1 MMTSADAKA
10 FARVHHSGAL
20 DKAEQPYIEHLERV
34 VFAAERRAQHAHDSG
49 LPVDPDQVTQAAWL
63 HDVIENTSVMINE
76 LRETGFSEA
85 VIAIVELLTKP
96 KGQASE
102 GACRKRSTTEKIVS
116 EQHVTLPAHPLRR
129 GRWIGS
135 TGPISSHRT
144 GVRLCREH
152 NFLCQKSLRHAREN
166 RTWPAEHP

>member
-10 FARVHHSGAL
+10 FARVHHSGEL

-76 LRETGFSEA
+76 LRETGFSES
-85 VIAIVELLTKP
+85 VIAMVELLTKP
-96 KGQASE
+96 KGQAEEDHTAKIIESGNL
-102 GACRKRSTTEKIVS
+102 GAVLITLSDGEASAESLMPARDTAST
-116 EQHVTLPAHPLRR
+116 LRLRR
-129 GRWIGS
+129 AAEALGY
-135 TGPISSHRT
+135 TGP
-144 GVRLCREH
+144 
-152 NFLCQKSLRHAREN
+152 
-166 RTWPAEHP
+166 

>member
-85 VIAIVELLTKP
+85 VIAIVEVLTKP

-102 GACRKRSTTEKIVS
+102 EDHTAKIIESGNLSAILITLSDEASAESLMPARDAAST
-116 EQHVTLPAHPLRR
+116 LRLRR
-129 GRWIGS
+129 AAEALGY
-135 TGPISSHRT
+135 TGP
-144 GVRLCREH
+144 
-152 NFLCQKSLRHAREN
+152 
-166 RTWPAEHP
+166 

>member
-10 FARVHHSGAL
+10 FARVHHSGEL
-20 DKAEQPYIEHLERV
+20 DTAEQPYIEHLERV

-85 VIAIVELLTKP
+85 VIAIVEVLTKP

-102 GACRKRSTTEKIVS
+102 EDHTAKIIESGNLGAILITLSDDDEASAESLMPARDAAST
-116 EQHVTLPAHPLRR
+116 LRLRR
-129 GRWIGS
+129 AAEALGY
-135 TGPISSHRT
+135 TGP
-144 GVRLCREH
+144 
-152 NFLCQKSLRHAREN
+152 
-166 RTWPAEHP
+166 